1 VIGGGRQEHV
11 GVLSISHQI
20 AWTRIGAA
28 VARTLGLWSA
38 LDGLCSG
45 YAGGRQET
53 AGSGRCKHVTTRDG
67 FHDFLSL
74 ALRAMMHQDTAAEM
88 RRASRRVYWTMVSP
102 IPWDRLI
109 RIKEETVAELE
120 SLSARRAPDR
130 LS

>member
-1 VIGGGRQEHV
+1 
-11 GVLSISHQI
+11 
-20 AWTRIGAA
+20 
-28 VARTLGLWSA
+28 
-38 LDGLCSG
+38 
-45 YAGGRQET
+45 
-53 AGSGRCKHVTTRDG
+53 
-67 FHDFLSL
+67 
-74 ALRAMMHQDTAAEM
+74 MMHQDTAAKM